1 MNEQERERLALADA
15 ETETMETLEAGEEVL
30 RKATSML
37 RDVAPDM
44 VRDSGVF
51 CGAIGAAGDLN
62 SEEQAAL
69 NAMLPADNEAS
80 PNAGLLREEHVRL
93 VRNEYADTVWHI
105 EDVRSVF
112 NVSEAEAR
120 KFLREIETLLRDAM
134 VARGWE
140 LIRDEGMARGSS
152 NKRRMTND
160 DYHGAFAVL

>member
-1 MNEQERERLALADA
+1 MSTIREALEKGDERYGNLLRRLSEASAMNEQERERLALADA

-120 KFLREIETLLRDAM
+120 KFLREIETLLRDAKIGRAH
-134 VARGWE
+134 V
-140 LIRDEGMARGSS
+140 
-152 NKRRMTND
+152 
-160 DYHGAFAVL
+160 